1 MRSPLSLKQKPAGSV
16 SAGEYS
22 RAYPF
27 AAVMSSFLNAKRQTI
42 CAISL
47 YMKTSNQLHDDV
59 PAASARRLP
68 TTIA

>member
-1 MRSPLSLKQKPAGSV
+1 
-16 SAGEYS
+16 
-22 RAYPF
+22 
-27 AAVMSSFLNAKRQTI
+27 MSSFLNAKRQTI

>member
-1 MRSPLSLKQKPAGSV
+1 
-16 SAGEYS
+16 
-22 RAYPF
+22 
-27 AAVMSSFLNAKRQTI
+27 MSSFLNAKRQTI

-47 YMKTSNQLHDDV
+47 YMKTSNQLRDDV